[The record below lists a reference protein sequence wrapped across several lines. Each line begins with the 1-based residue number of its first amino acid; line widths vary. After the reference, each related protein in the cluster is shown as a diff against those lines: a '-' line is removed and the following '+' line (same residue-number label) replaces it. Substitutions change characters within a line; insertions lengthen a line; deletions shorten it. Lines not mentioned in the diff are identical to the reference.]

1 MRHRKKV
8 RKLSRP
14 RDQRRALISNQVRD
28 LLFHE
33 EIVTT
38 LPKAKETAR
47 FAERMITLA
56 KDSSLHHRRL
66 ALAFIRDKKTV
77 SKLFS
82 VIAPRYQNQKGGY
95 TKIIRLGYRRGD
107 SALLCKIKLV

>member
-1 MRHRKKV
+1 MRHKKKN
-8 RKLSRP
+8 RKLSRTK
-14 RDQRRALISNQVRD
+14 DQRKALLSNQVKN
-28 LLFHE
+28 LLFNE
-33 EIVTT
+33 EITTT
-38 LPKAKETAR
+38 LPKAKETAKA
-47 FAERMITLA
+47 AERMVSLA

-66 ALAFIRDKKTV
+66 VLRFIKNKETA

-107 SALLCKIKLV
+107 GALICKVKLV